1 MKDNA
6 FQNAESVIFCQ
17 FYSIFIELLYNLIA
31 KRKNGKSNEFVLLL
45 FEHGLYLY

>member
-6 FQNAESVIFCQ
+6 FQNAESVIFL
-17 FYSIFIELLYNLIA
+17 SILLYISIA
-31 KRKNGKSNEFVLLL
+31 KSKKKNGKSNEFVLLL